1 MNLCNHLDKAA
12 EDALIARAA
21 QHDAAASH
29 QLYHYYHALLA
40 KEAHQRYLAAAGL
53 RDEAEGIAG
62 LAFTEAIAAY
72 DATRGVHFAAF
83 LQHRVKMALYT
94 AFCRLRRYLRRTSH
108 PDLDCTADGSL
119 WDLLPD
125 SAPIPE
131 ANLCRRQQLRQAIHC
146 LTAKEKAVL
155 RLIYL
160 YRLPHTTIAA
170 RLHITHQAISKIH
183 RRSLQKMR
191 LML

>member
-1 MNLCNHLDKAA
+1 MNPCNHLDKAA

-21 QHDAAASH
+21 QHDAAASRM
-29 QLYHYYHALLA
+29 LYNYYQGLLA
-40 KEAHQRYLAAAGL
+40 KESHQRYLAAAGL
-53 RDEAEGIAG
+53 RDEAYGIAS
-62 LAFTEAIAAY
+62 LAFAEAIAAY

-83 LQHRVKMALYT
+83 LQRRVKMALYT

-108 PDLDCTADGSL
+108 PDQDCTADGSL

-160 YRLPHTTIAA
+160 YGLPQTTIAA
-170 RLHITHQAISKIH
+170 RLHVTRQAISKLH
-183 RRSLQKMR
+183 RQSLQKMR
-191 LML
+191 QLL